1 MELLAV
7 SFGSDFWLGF
17 AQKLFQP
24 LLLFFYLGFL
34 IPILKVPYQ
43 FPKQIYQG
51 ITLYLLVA
59 IGWHGGEE
67 LAKMS
72 GEGFSEAL
80 ARIIHGLNDDR
91 RSFITCWYF

>member
-1 MELLAV
+1 MELLAAT
-7 SFGSDFWLGF
+7 SSDLWLEF
-17 AQKLFQP
+17 VQKMFQP
-24 LLLFFYLGFL
+24 LLMFFYLGFL
-34 IPILKVPYQ
+34 IPIFKVPYE

-72 GEGFSEAL
+72 GSEF
-80 ARIIHGLNDDR
+80 R
-91 RSFITCWYF
+91 RRWDSSPSASS